1 MIYKYSPSDYNAA
14 RPPDANLRWT
24 RIATITENTNEY
36 IPIKFNIIGG
46 MGSESTFGWGS
57 TFDEVHYLRYMRPAL
72 NDFHPSS
79 YRISYVSV
87 GQAKLGFVRVTA
99 QITDVYLY
107 QELAQ
112 YFRGS
117 ILFNKYS
124 SDLITT
130 YTTEP
135 LLESDPGV
143 TYLTT
148 RIGFIPSP
156 PATGTFTL
164 QSVNGSLS
172 WV

>member
-1 MIYKYSPSDYNAA
+1 
-14 RPPDANLRWT
+14 
-24 RIATITENTNEY
+24 
-36 IPIKFNIIGG
+36 
-46 MGSESTFGWGS
+46 MGSGTTYGWGS
-57 TFDEVHYLRYMRPAL
+57 TFDEVYYLRNMRPAL
-72 NDFHPSS
+72 GDFHPPS

-87 GQAKLGFVRVTA
+87 GQTKLGFIRVST

-107 QELAQ
+107 QEIAQ

-143 TYLTT
+143 TYLST
-148 RIGFIPSP
+148 RTGFIPIL

-164 QSVNGSLS
+164 QSVDGNLS
-172 WV
+172 WI

>member
-1 MIYKYSPSDYNAA
+1 
-14 RPPDANLRWT
+14 
-24 RIATITENTNEY
+24 
-36 IPIKFNIIGG
+36 
-46 MGSESTFGWGS
+46 
-57 TFDEVHYLRYMRPAL
+57 MRPAL
-72 NDFHPSS
+72 NDFHLSS

-87 GQAKLGFVRVTA
+87 GQAKLGFIRVTT
-99 QITDVYLY
+99 QIIDVYLY
-107 QELAQ
+107 QEFAQ
-112 YFRGS
+112 YFRGL

-143 TYLTT
+143 TYLST
-148 RIGFIPSP
+148 RTGFIPTP

-164 QSVNGSLS
+164 QSVNGNLL